1 MKRSYKIL
9 LGVALLSVVLI
20 QACKPDLKGELGDP
34 YDKVDGLD
42 GTWTLQ
48 SVIQTD
54 EKAPDK
60 RTLDLSSYY
69 LGDGGASITFNKNN
83 NTYTANFNSGK
94 NFFGDAGTWE
104 MTNAQFS
111 IYNRI
116 YPDALW
122 LINGTDSIELT
133 LGQPVRSFDSQ
144 LYLRLER
151 GCLDGEEIKVR
162 SSYEFEFV
170 RN

>member
-1 MKRSYKIL
+1 MLVLS
-9 LGVALLSVVLI
+9 VALF

-34 YDKVDGLD
+34 YDKVDGIA

-60 RTLDLSSYY
+60 RQLDLSSYY
-69 LGDGGASITFNKNN
+69 LGDGGASITFDKDNQ
-83 NTYTANFNSGK
+83 TYTAEFNNGK
-94 NFFGDAGTWE
+94 NFFGDAGTWT
-104 MTNAQFS
+104 MTNAQFAAF
-111 IYNRI
+111 NRI

-133 LGQPVRSFDSQ
+133 LGAPVRTFDSQ
-144 LYLRLER
+144 LFLRLER
-151 GCLDGEEIKVR
+151 RCLDGAEIKVR